1 VDEPGPSDPWRLQP
15 GLPGGFDDSGVKD
28 PTVVSIDGEPHLY
41 YSGFDGS
48 AWRIGYGTFADDGSI
63 EVRIDP
69 AAEVPAPVLA
79 GASRTFSAVGVES
92 PALLETG
99 DLLTFLFAGND
110 GLGLRVGKA
119 IVDPARPDQMFAA
132 QRRPTPGDTLS
143 FETERGG
150 IGAQVIELGQ
160 VTDEFFTS
168 GHGVSSMTLD
178 TDRGFLY
185 VTSKLDDILYV
196 VDVRD
201 DGSGT
206 FIDENALDIEEIVRV
221 DSGSASA
228 GFRGSAL
235 DPDSPLLYVT
245 MREPDGVL
253 VLDTS
258 RLVDDALKNT
268 SDEVAVATLP
278 LPDLAE
284 DAGVL
289 TFASIGGNGLAHALD
304 SLLLVAHFRGNA
316 LSVFDLSLGAWGE
329 EIAWLPNIGE
339 APHLVRVSPD
349 ERWAVVANYLGDV
362 NDDAVTSTLAIVDLD
377 PESDRFLEV
386 VTWLENF

>member
-1 VDEPGPSDPWRLQP
+1 V
-15 GLPGGFDDSGVKD
+15 
-28 PTVVSIDGEPHLY
+28 
-41 YSGFDGS
+41 
-48 AWRIGYGTFADDGSI
+48 WRIGHGTFEDDGSI
-63 EVRIDP
+63 AVRFDQED
-69 AAEVPAPVLA
+69 EVPIPILTEAP
-79 GASRTFSAVGVES
+79 RTFSAAGVES
-92 PALLETG
+92 PMLLETA
-99 DLLTFLFAGND
+99 DFLTFLYAGTD
-110 GLGLRVGKA
+110 GLALRVGKA
-119 IVDPARPDQMFAA
+119 IVHPARPDQMFAD

-150 IGAQVIELGQ
+150 LGADVIELGQ

-201 DGSGT
+201 DGSGS
-206 FIDENALDIEEIVRV
+206 FVDENALDLEEIVRV
-221 DSGSASA
+221 DSGSSSA
-228 GFRGSAL
+228 GFRGAAL

-258 RLVDDALKNT
+258 RLVDDALKTT
-268 SDEVAVATLP
+268 SDELAVATLP
-278 LPDLAE
+278 LPDLSD

-289 TFASIGGNGLAHALD
+289 TFASIGGNGIAHALD
-304 SLLLVAHFRGNA
+304 SLLLVAHFRGNG

-329 EIAWLPNIGE
+329 EIAWLPDIGE
-339 APHLVRVSPD
+339 SPHLVRISPD

-362 NDDAVTSTLAIVDLD
+362 NDDAVSSTLAIIDLD

-386 VTWLENF
+386 VTWLANF